1 MQKMHL
7 VQQIDHAGGEYLI
20 GIICLKRGQTDTV
33 RKNRMKNIF
42 YEISRN
48 RQFQSVKMVP
58 GTPCLLAFDIFLQ
71 HNKRR
76 RCKRSR
82 ILLIKLKMRLP
93 GKHYPKPKLSRRIP
107 KRNRKILRNRIIRNP
122 KLITPLAAINT
133 TIPTFRV
140 FPVTVTG
147 IISIHF
153 R

>member
-58 GTPCLLAFDIFLQ
+58 GAPCLLAFDIFL
-71 HNKRR
+71 
-76 RCKRSR
+76 
-82 ILLIKLKMRLP
+82 
-93 GKHYPKPKLSRRIP
+93 
-107 KRNRKILRNRIIRNP
+107 
-122 KLITPLAAINT
+122 
-133 TIPTFRV
+133 
-140 FPVTVTG
+140 
-147 IISIHF
+147 
-153 R
+153 